1 MKISKIIAGMSAAA
15 IAATM
20 MTAVIPAGAED
31 TTGTAAA
38 VTAAE
43 AKHLVSYTLAES
55 GGADDYKFGE
65 DDDLTNVA
73 SAKVYTSGTTDY
85 IKGVIGG
92 NDTNGDWY
100 KSSDNG
106 EEYTIDDDGNGTIE
120 FKDLKGFSDG
130 ALLQF
135 YWVNAGTMNV
145 DKIELLDANGAV
157 LYTYGEGGSST
168 PTDPTVRPPKPVV
181 TPDWTSTKLEHKTPV
196 TGKTLAT
203 WTQSKSD
210 SFNKDFTIDPA
221 QYLTAEQAAKVDKV
235 EAVVTSNAFCNGT
248 IGANTVAA
256 DGWAQATQIDHD
268 VPQKDS
274 KGNIVKDKSG
284 AIQYKNYGGTKTWVL
299 DNMGG
304 IKIDATSNGSPKWDK
319 EKEEWVNTKDV
330 DATPTGCIKF
340 MLWWGNGAG
349 EDQKGETRVT
359 LEKLTF
365 RDKEGNVIL
374 SMGVDNKSISKAT
387 VSVSASSLTYTGKAV
402 KPALTVKDGTK
413 TLKANTDYTV
423 QYFGSTKAGTA
434 TAVITG
440 KGSYNGQVTK
450 TYKIA
455 AKSISKTKISAV
467 SAKTYTGKAIKPTVV
482 VKDGTK
488 TLKNKVDYTVS
499 YGTNKIGKGTITIT
513 GKGNYAGKVTKT
525 FAINPRKTTV
535 TVKSTTAK
543 KITAT
548 IGKKSEATRYDVSYS
563 TNAKFKGAKTVAVK
577 STKTS
582 IKATSG
588 KKYYVKVRTV
598 KVVGNKAYT
607 SAWSAVKAVRVK

>member
-31 TTGTAAA
+31 TTGAAAA

-43 AKHLVSYTLAES
+43 AKHLISYDMKES
-55 GGADDYKFGE
+55 AGADDYKFGE
-65 DDDLTNVA
+65 EDDLSNVA

-120 FKDLKGFSDG
+120 FKNLKGFSDG
-130 ALLQF
+130 AMLQF
-135 YWVNAGTMNV
+135 YWINAGICNV
-145 DKIELLDANGAV
+145 DKIELFDANGTL
-157 LYTYGEGGSST
+157 LYTYGEGGNAT
-168 PTDPTVRPPKPVV
+168 PTDPTVRPPKPIVK
-181 TPDWTSTKLEHKTPV
+181 PDWSSDKLVKKTPV
-196 TGKTLAT
+196 TGKTLET
-203 WTQSKSD
+203 WTQAKSD

-221 QYLTAEQAAKVDKV
+221 QYLTEEQAAKVNKV

-274 KGNIVKDKSG
+274 KGNIIKDKSG

-319 EKEEWVNTKDV
+319 EQNKWVNTKEV

-349 EDQKGETRVT
+349 EDQDQTTRVT
-359 LEKLTF
+359 LEKITF

-374 SMGVDNKSISKAT
+374 SMGVDNKNISKCTASIAKT
-387 VSVSASSLTYTGKAV
+387 SAAYTGAEV
-402 KPALTVKDGTK
+402 KPTVTVKDGTK
-413 TLKANTDYTV
+413 VLKNGVDYSV
-423 QYFGSTKAGTA
+423 EYFGSKKAGTA

-455 AKSISKTKISAV
+455 AKSISKTKVAAI
-467 SAKTYTGKAIKPTVV
+467 SAKTYTGKQVKPVVV
-482 VKDGTK
+482 VKDGKK

-499 YGTNKIGKGTITIT
+499 YGTNKIGKGTVTIT
-513 GKGNYAGKVTKT
+513 GKGNYSGKISKS

-535 TVKSTTAK
+535 TVKSAAK
-543 KITAT
+543 KFTAT
-548 IGKKSEATRYDVSYS
+548 VGKKSEATKYQIAYS
-563 TNAKFKGAKTVAVK
+563 TNSKFKGAKTLNTK
-577 STKTS
+577 STKAT
-582 IKATSG
+582 IKAVSG

-598 KVVGNKAYT
+598 KVVGKT
-607 SAWSAVKAVRVK
+607 SYVSSWSGVKTVKVK